1 MSHHLYLHNVRH
13 IKVEPHLEHTVNQ
26 IYRHS
31 WLVSI
36 IFISVPTSGFGNKW
50 IFTSYLTWSV
60 SNPVSVPPHPHPSD
74 SPPTRPPMSMKFRTG
89 WTHKSLNRFGS
100 HWLWVSWGASS
111 TELHTAGSITLQ
123 KKIEKKAQRDQT
135 GAWEGTE
142 LRVLRTVSR

>member
-1 MSHHLYLHNVRH
+1 MSHHLYLHNIRH

-36 IFISVPTSGFGNKW
+36 IYISVPTSGFGNKW

-60 SNPVSVPPHPHPSD
+60 SNPVSVPPHPSD

-142 LRVLRTVSR
+142 LRALRTVSR